1 MLTNGAPGYPGVP
14 GSAIGEIGAP
24 SGLQLTWDG
33 HRLGLFGN
41 EQLMPTANGG
51 AAPGTATGSR
61 RPAARSASP
70 PARSG

>member
-33 HRLGLFGN
+33 HPLDMFDN

-51 AAPGTATGSR
+51 AAPGTATRSR
-61 RPAARSASP
+61 RSAARSASP
-70 PARSG
+70 STRSG